1 MESFL
6 TITVSI
12 MALISASVMIVV
24 RSRASKRPTS
34 PKKIILPPLFM
45 STGAF
50 MFFIPYFR
58 LSWVLVLESLLVG
71 MLFSILLIITTRF
84 EIKGEDI
91 YIKPSK
97 AFVFILIFLLIVRIS
112 LKYVL
117 GQEIDLGE
125 LSGMFYLLAFGMLL
139 TWRMAML
146 VKYNKLKAQTTVST

>member
-58 LSWVLVLESLLVG
+58 LSWILVFESLLVG
-71 MLFSILLIITTRF
+71 MIFSTLLIITTRF

-97 AFVFILIFLLIVRIS
+97 AFVFILIFLLAVRIS

-139 TWRMAML
+139 TWRVAML
-146 VKYNKLKAQTTVST
+146 IKYNKLKNQAISA

>member
-1 MESFL
+1 
-6 TITVSI
+6 